1 MYVRSVL
8 VDGIKRNTREMKCI
22 IVEDQPPAQ
31 RILQK
36 YIEDLG
42 YLELKGV
49 FSNAIQAMAYL
60 KSEAVDLLFLDIHLP
75 KLAGG
80 EGRKKKK
87 KKKGGRGKKEG
98 EVGGLG
104 GDEREVECGG
114 VEAWSGEWGWE
125 GGKGGGD
132 KKRQQPLNL
141 QESTG
146 RDTRKDIYI
155 KSGHEHIKVGVGT
168 IRNISADSDY
178 TEIITND
185 KKYLSSEPLR
195 LWSDI
200 LPKDSFHRIHKSHI
214 INLKMIEKIV
224 GNQVYLVG
232 GVKLPIGRS
241 YKERFMDTILK

>member
-1 MYVRSVL
+1 
-8 VDGIKRNTREMKCI
+8 MKCI

-75 KLAGG
+75 KLSGIDFLKTIPNPPCVILTTAFSEYAL
-80 EGRKKKK
+80 EGYELDVTDYLLKPFSFQRFVKAVSK
-87 KKKGGRGKKEG
+87 
-98 EVGGLG
+98 
-104 GDEREVECGG
+104 
-114 VEAWSGEWGWE
+114 AS
-125 GGKGGGD
+125 D